1 MKPQTKT
8 RSSPSQ
14 RKTMKPMSM
23 RSLVYAPDSN
33 PLLEHVTVTA
43 KQRRVN
49 STLKGIHYN
58 NADTGEVSEA
68 SVVHAI
74 EEKDDAE
81 FVKIFGAGVAAVYGL
96 GKTAQ
101 RVFYA
106 LLREYERTPLQGGY
120 ADSIYLAW
128 FGDGLCGRD
137 VGMSEKTWQ
146 RGMQELMEK
155 GFIAPQRPN
164 VFWVN
169 PALFFKGNRLVMV
182 REYVRKRAH
191 PATEQPALP
200 EGGEK

>member
-1 MKPQTKT
+1 
-8 RSSPSQ
+8 
-14 RKTMKPMSM
+14 MKPMSM

-33 PLLEHVTVTA
+33 PLLERVTVTA
-43 KQRRVN
+43 KQRRVYA
-49 STLKGIHYN
+49 TLKGIHYHN
-58 NADTGEVSEA
+58 DETGEVSEA

-81 FVKIFGAGVAAVYGL
+81 FVKIFGAGVAAVYSL

-101 RVFYA
+101 RVFHA
-106 LLREYERTPLQGGY
+106 LLREYENTPLQGGY

-137 VGMSEKTWQ
+137 IGMSEKTWQ
-146 RGMQELMEK
+146 RGMQELLEK

-182 REYVRKRAH
+182 REYVRRRVH
-191 PATEQPALP
+191 PTERPALK
-200 EGGEK
+200 EGENEH